1 MITKR
6 SADNEADWAKTYPN
20 KPNEKVIF
28 LLPTVKI
35 TKQINYKKF

>member
-20 KPNEKVIF
+20 KPNKKVIF
-28 LLPTVKI
+28 FTPNR
-35 TKQINYKKF
+35 QNYKTDKL